1 MIDKRLID
9 KRLLKDKIT
18 VKIVAKK
25 DDFGD
30 ETYSDPIVVNSVRF
44 DRSTTV
50 SGSRSTK
57 YNNSKVR
64 QKPGVIYIYPS
75 ISNVMVEDTWH
86 EAIVNDGKR
95 DYTITGYQPN
105 YIDGEIFS
113 FEVEVI

>member
-18 VKIVAKK
+18 VKKIAEKN
-25 DDFGD
+25 DFGD
-30 ETYSDPIVVNSVRF
+30 ETYSEPIVVDSVRF
-44 DRSTTV
+44 DRSIAV

-64 QKPGVIYIYPS
+64 QKAGVIYIYPS
-75 ISNVMVEDTWH
+75 ISNVLVNDTWL
-86 EAIVNDGKR
+86 EAIVNDGER
-95 DYTITGYQPN
+95 DYTVTGYQPN
-105 YIDGEIFS
+105 YINGKPFS